1 MLIWKPGARVLTF
14 FPWGNSLSH
23 LQINSMTSY
32 DHMSGKYVWPDGR
45 TYHGGWKAG
54 LPGSLL
60 WFHIHGIEVQGP
72 SMSQLFIKCH
82 FISLR
87 SWLLYSK
94 KHYIIITVYKLYI
107 INWSHLHFVVVL
119 DGLIGG
125 LSVSPNRA
133 SRKVREQDRL
143 SIPMPRA
150 KVARAFGKTT
160 RPTGCG
166 SQGLDA
172 RWGDDV
178 NHKKNMPEHLGKTIL
193 FYFGQ

>member
-1 MLIWKPGARVLTF
+1 MTTCQVSTFGLTGAPTMVAGRQVDRVL
-14 FPWGNSLSH
+14 
-23 LQINSMTSY
+23 SY
-32 DHMSGKYVWPDGR
+32 DFTWHC
-45 TYHGGWKAG
+45 
-54 LPGSLL
+54 
-60 WFHIHGIEVQGP
+60 FVQGP
-72 SMSQLFIKCH
+72 SMSQLFITSYH
-82 FISLR
+82 FAAGFFTAKNTL
-87 SWLLYSK
+87 
-94 KHYIIITVYKLYI
+94 LYI

-119 DGLIGG
+119 DGLISG

-172 RWGDDV
+172 R
-178 NHKKNMPEHLGKTIL
+178 
-193 FYFGQ
+193 

>member
-1 MLIWKPGARVLTF
+1 MTTCQVSTFGLTGAPTMVAGRQVYRVPSCDFIYMALKCKV
-14 FPWGNSLSH
+14 PACPSYS
-23 LQINSMTSY
+23 SSVTSY
-32 DHMSGKYVWPDGR
+32 HFA
-45 TYHGGWKAG
+45 AG
-54 LPGSLL
+54 
-60 WFHIHGIEVQGP
+60 F
-72 SMSQLFIKCH
+72 FTA
-82 FISLR
+82 
-87 SWLLYSK
+87 K

-172 RWGDDV
+172 R
-178 NHKKNMPEHLGKTIL
+178 
-193 FYFGQ
+193 

>member
-1 MLIWKPGARVLTF
+1 MTTCQVSTFGLTGAPTMVAGRRVYQVLSCDFTYMALKCKV
-14 FPWGNSLSH
+14 PACPSYSSL
-23 LQINSMTSY
+23 
-32 DHMSGKYVWPDGR
+32 
-45 TYHGGWKAG
+45 
-54 LPGSLL
+54 
-60 WFHIHGIEVQGP
+60 HIT
-72 SMSQLFIKCH
+72 SQLA
-82 FISLR
+82 SLQLKNIIYIYN
-87 SWLLYSK
+87 S
-94 KHYIIITVYKLYI
+94 YIIYIYI

-160 RPTGCG
+160 RPTGCW

-172 RWGDDV
+172 
-178 NHKKNMPEHLGKTIL
+178 
-193 FYFGQ
+193 